1 MNSITNSLIP
11 LRRRSVWEAADSGI
25 LLWRNNFS
33 CLMLFFTVPVL
44 VVACCLCF
52 LPENLIFIPFL
63 ILWWLKPLFDRLALH
78 VISVRFFASPED
90 SPFGIPAAQRAKE
103 ISRGLSG
110 TLCRA
115 LPGDLLWRR
124 FNPGR
129 AAYTAVRV
137 LERVDQKQFQQ
148 RKKALSSGG
157 LGFCF
162 PMGVFCFVLE
172 GMLLFGEML
181 FAILISGILFPA
193 GSLLVQTDSAV
204 IGILFF
210 AAFCFNYVL
219 VESLYVCMSFGLYIN
234 SRVELEGWDLQLLFR
249 KFAGTVRVEKAA
261 GPAVKALPVICL
273 LFFILIRSASSSV
286 YAQETAEPFPEFF
299 PIISESALE
308 NLEDILASDDFGS
321 EREGWGIRY
330 KYSRERP
337 EIPDV
342 DVDSWLHEIRQ
353 VFSFILRL
361 IVILALV
368 ASLGFALYWLSKSR
382 RRRLFPLRDTGKSY
396 ANPLMSGASPES
408 LFVKAEGFFQTGN
421 QREAWAACLAGCL
434 GAYTRDHSVSFPVD
448 ATEYGCLALARSALG
463 AKAEGFGELVE
474 DWVFLAYGGRPP
486 ERGSFERALSYG
498 RSLLR
503 GAGDEA

>member
-1 MNSITNSLIP
+1 
-11 LRRRSVWEAADSGI
+11 
-25 LLWRNNFS
+25 
-33 CLMLFFTVPVL
+33 MLFFAVPVL
-44 VVACCLCF
+44 IVACCLCL
-52 LPENLIFIPFL
+52 LPENLFFLSSL

-78 VISVRFFASPED
+78 VISLRFFASPVA
-90 SPFGIPAAQRAKE
+90 SPFGFSAARHVKE
-103 ISRGLSG
+103 LSRGLWG
-110 TLCRA
+110 TLRRA

-129 AAYTAVRV
+129 VAYTAVRV
-137 LERVDQKQFQQ
+137 LERVDKKRFQQ
-148 RKKALSSGG
+148 RKKALVSGG

-162 PMGVFCFVLE
+162 PIGVFCFILE
-172 GMLLFGEML
+172 GMLLFGELL
-181 FAILISGILFPA
+181 FVILTLYMLFPA
-193 GSLLVQTDSAV
+193 GSPFMQTNTAALE
-204 IGILFF
+204 ILAF

-249 KFAGTVRVEKAA
+249 KFAGAATVEKAA

-273 LFFILIRSASSSV
+273 LFFMLSGSASLPL
-286 YAQETAEPFPEFF
+286 YAQEPVESFPEFF
-299 PIISESALE
+299 PVIRESALE
-308 NLEDILASDDFGS
+308 NLEEILASDDFGS
-321 EREGWGIRY
+321 EREGWGIRF

-353 VFSFILRL
+353 IFGFFLRF
-361 IVILALV
+361 IVILALI
-368 ASLGFALYWLSKSR
+368 ASLGFALYWLSRLR
-382 RRRLFPLRDTGKSY
+382 RKGLSPLRDMGRSY

-408 LFVKAEGFFQTGN
+408 LFAKAEDFFQMGN

-434 GAYTRDHSVSFPVD
+434 GAYTRDHSVSFPID

-463 AKAEGFGELVE
+463 SNAEGFGELIE
-474 DWVFLAYGGRPP
+474 DWIFLAYGGRSP
-486 ERGSFERALSYG
+486 ERGSFEKALSYG

-503 GAGDEA
+503 GAGDEP